1 MQTYD
6 TIHGCLL
13 LYSLMRLRESGQLT
27 FIDGLK
33 AVLDSCLGGGGDESL
48 LALDRVESEDL
59 ARLYAAIRQAVTED
73 SWIVVDNLS
82 ALSYIGIKER

>member
-1 MQTYD
+1 
-6 TIHGCLL
+6 
-13 LYSLMRLRESGQLT
+13 MRLRESGQLT

-33 AVLDSCLGGGGDESL
+33 AVLDSCLGGDGESL

-82 ALSYIGIKER
+82 ALNYIGIKER

>member
-1 MQTYD
+1 MQPYD
-6 TIHGCLL
+6 AIHCCLL

-33 AVLDSCLGGGGDESL
+33 AVLDSCLGGGDSL
-48 LALDRVESEDL
+48 LALDRVELEDL

-82 ALSYIGIKER
+82 ALNYIGIKER

>member
-1 MQTYD
+1 
-6 TIHGCLL
+6 
-13 LYSLMRLRESGQLT
+13 MRLRESGQLT

-33 AVLDSCLGGGGDESL
+33 AILDSCLGGGGESL

-82 ALSYIGIKER
+82 ALNYIGIKER

>member
-1 MQTYD
+1 
-6 TIHGCLL
+6 
-13 LYSLMRLRESGQLT
+13 MRLRESGQLT

-33 AVLDSCLGGGGDESL
+33 AVLDSCLGGESL
-48 LALDRVESEDL
+48 LALDRVVSEDL

-82 ALSYIGIKER
+82 ALNYIGIKER

>member
-1 MQTYD
+1 VQTYGRVL
-6 TIHGCLL
+6 GCHL

-33 AVLDSCLGGGGDESL
+33 AVLDSCLGGGDSESL

-59 ARLYAAIRQAVTED
+59 ARLYAAIRQTVTED

-82 ALSYIGIKER
+82 ALNYIGIKER

>member
-1 MQTYD
+1 VQTYD
-6 TIHGCLL
+6 TLHDCLL

-33 AVLDSCLGGGGDESL
+33 AVLDSCLGGESL

-82 ALSYIGIKER
+82 ALNYIGIKER